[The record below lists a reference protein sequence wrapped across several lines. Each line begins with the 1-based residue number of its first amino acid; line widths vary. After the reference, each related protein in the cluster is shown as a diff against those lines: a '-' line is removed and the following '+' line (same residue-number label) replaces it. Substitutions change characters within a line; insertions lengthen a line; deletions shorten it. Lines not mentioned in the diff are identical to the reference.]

1 MTFKRPITFLAG
13 GAVLLLAALAVA
25 GCGGSGT
32 KASPP
37 SSPPTTASG
46 VAATV
51 SVENAGLG
59 NILVSSQGRT
69 LYMFSRDSG
78 TMSTC
83 TGACAVNWPPLRA
96 NGKPTVGNGGKA
108 SIVSTSTRSDGKPQV
123 TYNGHPLYL
132 FKGDSKPGDTNGEGL
147 TAFGGSWFALS
158 PAGNQV
164 SPPAASS
171 GGSNGY

>member
-1 MTFKRPITFLAG
+1 MTFKRSITFLAG
-13 GAVLLLAALAVA
+13 GAALLLTALAVA

-32 KASPP
+32 KASAP

-78 TMSTC
+78 TMSAC

-96 NGKPTVGNGGKA
+96 SGKPTVGNGARA
-108 SIVSTSTRSDGKPQV
+108 SIVSTTARSNGKRQV

-132 FKGDSKPGDTNGEGL
+132 FKGDNKPGDTNGEGL

-158 PAGNQV
+158 PTGNQV